1 VTIETAFAGMMP
13 STVTL
18 NAVQTTDAYGKRTF
32 SGTSTSIQCRIQTSR
47 RLITSE
53 DGKQIPVEGTVYC
66 FGTSAATVND
76 KLTLP
81 DGTVVPIVAVE
92 TKNDESGAYAT
103 IIQFGRS

>member
-1 VTIETAFAGMMP
+1 MP